1 MATVN
6 SAAVNTGVHISFQ
19 IRLFVFSRYIP
30 RNEIA
35 GSYANSIFSL
45 FFFLILFIF
54 GCAGSS
60 LLVVHGLVI
69 TEASPVEE
77 HRL

>member
-1 MATVN
+1 M
-6 SAAVNTGVHISFQ
+6 SFPD
-19 IRLFVFSRYIP
+19 ICPGMRLLDHMVI
-30 RNEIA
+30 
-35 GSYANSIFSL
+35 L
-45 FFFLILFIF
+45 FFSFLGFFFKLFIF